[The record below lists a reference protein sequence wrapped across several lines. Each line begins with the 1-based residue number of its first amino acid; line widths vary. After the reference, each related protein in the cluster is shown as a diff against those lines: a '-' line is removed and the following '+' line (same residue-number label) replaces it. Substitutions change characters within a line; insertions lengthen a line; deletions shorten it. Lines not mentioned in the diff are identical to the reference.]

1 MFECHVTGIP
11 TPTVS
16 WFKDDENIDN
26 SPDYV
31 ITKING
37 ACGLKIRK
45 AVGEYSA
52 RYTCKATNA
61 GGEAA
66 SSARLNVMCKPS
78 NISCLLKPCSHLTK
92 FSQKLIPILYCISY
106 ILDFGSFIGLNW

>member
-37 ACGLKIRK
+37 TCGLKIRK
-45 AVGEYSA
+45 AASEHSA
-52 RYTCKATNA
+52 RYTCKATNP

-66 SSARLNVMCKPS
+66 TAARLNVLCKKMLFS
-78 NISCLLKPCSHLTK
+78 FILYANTFRNILDLDSYK
-92 FSQKLIPILYCISY
+92 FSP
-106 ILDFGSFIGLNW
+106 

>member
-1 MFECHVTGIP
+1 MPEGTQFMFECHVTGIP

-16 WFKDDENIDN
+16 WFKDDDNIDN

-37 ACGLKIRK
+37 TCGLKIRK
-45 AVGEYSA
+45 AATEHSA

-66 SSARLNVMCKPS
+66 SSARLNVMCKPCLS
-78 NISCLLKPCSHLTK
+78 NA
-92 FSQKLIPILYCISY
+92 F
-106 ILDFGSFIGLNW
+106 